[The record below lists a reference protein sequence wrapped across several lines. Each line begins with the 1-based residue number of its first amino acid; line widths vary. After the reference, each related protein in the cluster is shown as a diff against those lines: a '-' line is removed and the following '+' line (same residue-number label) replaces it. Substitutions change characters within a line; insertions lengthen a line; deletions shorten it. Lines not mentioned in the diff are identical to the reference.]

1 MILKTFNFNPYRECT
16 YILHDDNGK
25 AIVID
30 AGMYEEREE
39 QQFANYIAQNNLQ
52 IVALLITHT
61 HMDHVCGLDFLQHKY
76 KLKPIIQPTEGELV
90 LSETNFK
97 IKVIA
102 TPGHKEDAVCY
113 YLPTEKLLFTG
124 DTLFQ
129 ESIGR
134 TDLPGGDMGTLIRS
148 LNKLITL
155 PENTQVYP
163 GHGYPTNLAHEKMYN
178 PYL

>member
-61 HMDHVCGLDFLQHKY
+61 HMDHVCGLDFLQNKY
-76 KLKPIIQPTEGELV
+76 TNVSIDNKGLK
-90 LSETNFK
+90 
-97 IKVIA
+97 
-102 TPGHKEDAVCY
+102 
-113 YLPTEKLLFTG
+113 
-124 DTLFQ
+124 
-129 ESIGR
+129 
-134 TDLPGGDMGTLIRS
+134 
-148 LNKLITL
+148 
-155 PENTQVYP
+155 
-163 GHGYPTNLAHEKMYN
+163 
-178 PYL
+178 